1 MLLNKH
7 GETAENENIIIKD
20 TEGLTLH
27 DDQILPYA
35 YWLAQKA
42 EIKQKLNRITIWL
55 DSHDDIEALADD
67 LSSIDMIA
75 LNFPKFG
82 DGRAFTMAHLLQ
94 DKYGF
99 DGEIRAIGHPIADQ
113 AQFLFRCGV
122 DSIDI
127 PEGQDPQIWVKEATR
142 MSRFYQRSAENIV
155 ANSKY

>member
-7 GETAENENIIIKD
+7 GETAENQSIIITD
-20 TEGLTLH
+20 TFGLTLH
-27 DDQILPYA
+27 NDQILPLA
-35 YWLAQKA
+35 HWLTYKA
-42 EIKQKLNRITIWL
+42 EIKQSLNRISIWL
-55 DSHDDIEALADD
+55 DSHDDLETLSQD
-67 LSSIDMIA
+67 LPNINLIA

-99 DGEIRAIGHPIADQ
+99 EGEIRAIGHPIADQ

-127 PEGQDPQIWVKEATR
+127 PEGQDPAIWVKEATR
-142 MSRFYQRSAENIV
+142 MSRFYQRSAENIT

>member
-7 GETAENENIIIKD
+7 GETAENENIIITD
-20 TEGLTLH
+20 VDGLTLH

-35 YWLAQKA
+35 YWLEQKT
-42 EIKQKLNRITIWL
+42 EIKQKLNRVAIWL
-55 DSHDDIEALADD
+55 DSDDDIAELEDD
-67 LSSIDMIA
+67 LSSINMIA

-99 DGEIRAIGHPIADQ
+99 EGEIRAIGHPIADQ

-127 PEGQDPQIWVKEATR
+127 PDGQDPQIWVKEATR
-142 MSRFYQRSAENIV
+142 MSRFYQRSAENIT

>member
-1 MLLNKH
+1 MLLNKQ
-7 GETAENENIIIKD
+7 GETAENKTIIIKD
-20 TEGLTLH
+20 VEGLTLH

-42 EIKQKLNRITIWL
+42 EIKQKLNRVSIWL
-55 DSHDDIEALADD
+55 DSHDDIAALSDD

-94 DKYGF
+94 DKFGF
-99 DGEIRAIGHPIADQ
+99 KGEIRAIGHPIADQ

-127 PEGQDPQIWVKEATR
+127 PEGQDPAIWVKEATR
-142 MSRFYQRSAENIV
+142 MSRFYQRSAENIT

>member
-7 GETAENENIIIKD
+7 GETAENENIIITD
-20 TEGLTLH
+20 VDGLTLH

-35 YWLAQKA
+35 YWLEQKA
-42 EIKQKLNRITIWL
+42 EIKQKLNRVAIWL
-55 DSHDDIEALADD
+55 DSDDDIAELEDD
-67 LSSIDMIA
+67 LSSINMIA

-99 DGEIRAIGHPIADQ
+99 EGEIRAIGHPIADQ

-127 PEGQDPQIWVKEATR
+127 PDGQDPQIWVKEATR
-142 MSRFYQRSAENIV
+142 MSRFYQRSAENIT

>member
-1 MLLNKH
+1 MLLNKD
-7 GETAENENIIIKD
+7 GETAENQNIIITD
-20 TEGLTLH
+20 VEGLTLH

-35 YWLAQKA
+35 YWLAQKDQ
-42 EIKQKLNRITIWL
+42 IKQKLNRVAIWL
-55 DSHDDIEALADD
+55 NSDDDIDSLSED
-67 LSSIDMIA
+67 LSSISLIA

-99 DGEIRAIGHPIADQ
+99 KGEIRAIGHPIADQ

-127 PEGQDPQIWVKEATR
+127 PNEQDPQIWIKEATR
-142 MSRFYQRSAENIV
+142 MSRFYQRSAENV
-155 ANSKY
+155 TSQSKY

>member
-1 MLLNKH
+1 MLLNKQ
-7 GETAENENIIIKD
+7 GETAENENIIIRD
-20 TEGLTLH
+20 VEGLTLH

-42 EIKQKLNRITIWL
+42 EIKQKLNRVAIWL
-55 DSHDDIEALADD
+55 DSHDDIEALSDD
-67 LSSIDMIA
+67 LSSIDLIA

-94 DKYGF
+94 DKFNYK
-99 DGEIRAIGHPIADQ
+99 GEIRAIGHPIADQ

-127 PEGQDPQIWVKEATR
+127 PDAQDPTIWVKEATR
-142 MSRFYQRSAENIV
+142 MSRFYQRSAENIA

>member
-1 MLLNKH
+1 MLLNKQ
-7 GETAENENIIIKD
+7 GETAENETIIIND
-20 TEGLTLH
+20 VDGLTLH
-27 DDQILPYA
+27 NDQILPYA
-35 YWLAQKA
+35 YWLENKA
-42 EIKQKLNRITIWL
+42 EIKHKLTHIAIWL
-55 DSHDDIEALADD
+55 DSADDIDALSQD
-67 LSSIDMIA
+67 LESINLIA

-99 DGEIRAIGHPIADQ
+99 EGEIRAIGHPIADQ

-127 PEGQDPQIWVKEATR
+127 PQGQDPAIWVKEATR
-142 MSRFYQRSAENIV
+142 MSRFYQRSAENIA

>member
-1 MLLNKH
+1 MLLNKD
-7 GETAENENIIIKD
+7 GITAENNNIIIKD
-20 TEGLTLH
+20 VDGLTLH

-35 YWLAQKA
+35 YWLAQKDT
-42 EIKQKLNRITIWL
+42 IKQSQNRIAIWL
-55 DSHDDIEALADD
+55 DSHDDIDSISQD
-67 LSSIDMIA
+67 LDSIHLIA

-99 DGEIRAIGHPIADQ
+99 NGEIRAIGHPIADQ

-127 PEGQDPQIWVKEATR
+127 PDGQDAEIWVKEATR
-142 MSRFYQRSAENIV
+142 MSRFYQKSAENIT
-155 ANSKY
+155 AQSKY

>member
-7 GETAENENIIIKD
+7 GETAENENIIITD
-20 TEGLTLH
+20 VDGLTLH

-35 YWLAQKA
+35 YWLEQKT
-42 EIKQKLNRITIWL
+42 EIKQKLNRVAIWL
-55 DSHDDIEALADD
+55 DSDDDIAELEDD
-67 LSSIDMIA
+67 LSSINMIA

-99 DGEIRAIGHPIADQ
+99 EGEIRAIGHPIADQ

-127 PEGQDPQIWVKEATR
+127 PDGQAPAIWVKEATR
-142 MSRFYQRSAENIV
+142 MSRFYQRSAENIT

>member
-20 TEGLTLH
+20 VDGLTLH

-35 YWLAQKA
+35 YWLTQKA
-42 EIKQKLNRITIWL
+42 EIKQKLNRVSIWL
-55 DSHDDIEALADD
+55 DSHDDIEALSDD
-67 LSSIDMIA
+67 LSSIDLIA

-94 DKYGF
+94 DKFGF
-99 DGEIRAIGHPIADQ
+99 KGEIRAIGHPIADQ

-127 PEGQDPQIWVKEATR
+127 PAAQDPAIWVKEATR
-142 MSRFYQRSAENIV
+142 MSRFYQRSAENIT